1 MLSKI
6 GPNQY
11 KYMSKELF
19 TQTRFSKIYK
29 YKNKIIK
36 QIPKTS
42 NFYYK
47 NEYDILKTLN
57 HPNIMKILEMY
68 EDTDYIYTVMNY
80 YHRGDYALFEEDSL
94 LTQDAYG
101 LLNIGVTWYSADGDW
116 SAGIYSKNLTDEEYM
131 IGGYQFVAPDPSDP
145 TDTSKYTPGLGGDNT
160 LIGYYGD
167 PRTISLTVG
176 YRF

>member
-1 MLSKI
+1 MGDFVI
-6 GPNQY
+6 NG
-11 KYMSKELF
+11 
-19 TQTRFSKIYK
+19 
-29 YKNKIIK
+29 
-36 QIPKTS
+36 
-42 NFYYK
+42 
-47 NEYDILKTLN
+47 
-57 HPNIMKILEMY
+57 
-68 EDTDYIYTVMNY
+68 NY

-101 LLNIGVTWYSADGDW
+101 LLNIGVTWYSADGHW
-116 SAGIYSKNLTDEEYM
+116 TAGIYGKNLTDEEYM